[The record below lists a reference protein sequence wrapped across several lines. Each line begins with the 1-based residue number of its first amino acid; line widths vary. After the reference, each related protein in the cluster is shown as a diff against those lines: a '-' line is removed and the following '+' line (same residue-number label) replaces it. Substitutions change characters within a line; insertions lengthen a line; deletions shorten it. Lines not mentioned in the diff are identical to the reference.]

1 MNNQDKNIDQLFSE
15 KANEYKADDRFAQM
29 DFESLKASLPTATP
43 TFGIPIAKPS
53 YWFGLNNII
62 LYTIG
67 VIGIASFV
75 YYASNKSNT
84 KNNKEVTIS
93 AYKPIADNS
102 NEATIKVDNKK
113 LADTS
118 KNITQ
123 QNDNA
128 VLLKDNATKNLFSS
142 SQKSTKSE
150 IKVDD
155 INKNAFIT
163 QRFFNKLISPTQV
176 FIINCEKDTF
186 LTCTN
191 GTQLDIKANTFTSVN
206 NTIVKG
212 IVQLEIKEAYSF
224 TDIIANGLHTVSN
237 GNPLE
242 SAGMIYMNA
251 FQNKEALDINIKKP
265 IMVSMP
271 AKQKV
276 NGMQLFYLNKNA
288 NDNLL
293 TSYSNWIANGQEQHL
308 HQKEHYEFSI
318 RNFGWMDCGHFNVFK
333 QPKATVEIKLKQVED
348 SNTIR
353 GMLVL
358 PKSNAI
364 LNLQYKNGGFIKHNL
379 PAGEE
384 AYFVAFKNMDEKVV
398 SIIQKITINEGTL
411 QAEKFKDIPIA
422 EVKVKLDA
430 MGVLN

>member
-43 TFGIPIAKPS
+43 MIGIPKVKPR
-53 YWFGLNNII
+53 YWFGLTNII

-67 VIGIASFV
+67 IIGIASFI
-75 YYASNKSNT
+75 YYLSNKSNT
-84 KNNKEVTIS
+84 KNNKEVRIS
-93 AYKPIADNS
+93 AYEPIAISPNK
-102 NEATIKVDNKK
+102 ATTEVDNIK

-118 KNITQ
+118 KNFTQ

-128 VLLKDNATKNLFSS
+128 VILKDNSAKNLSS
-142 SQKSTKSE
+142 SSPKSTKSE

-155 INKNAFIT
+155 ISKNSFIT
-163 QRFFNKLISPTQV
+163 QRFFSKLISPTQV

-186 LTCTN
+186 LSCKN
-191 GTQLDIKANTFTSVN
+191 GTQLAIKASTFTSVN

-212 IVQLEIKEAYSF
+212 LVQLEIKEAYSF

-251 FQNKEALDINIKKP
+251 LQNKEALDINIKKP

-293 TSYSNWIANGQEQHL
+293 TSYSNWIANGQEQNL

-333 QPKATVEIKLKQVED
+333 QPKATVEIKLHHVDD

-358 PKSNAI
+358 PKRNSI
-364 LNLQYKNGGFIKHNL
+364 LNLQYTNGGFIKHNL

-398 SIIQKITINEGTL
+398 TIIQKIIINEGIL
-411 QAEKFKDIPIA
+411 QTEKFKDIPIA
-422 EVKVKLDA
+422 EVKAKLDA